1 MSISL
6 RGKLWLKAI
15 ILVGLFLCA
24 GMLEAQSEKKVTIAS
39 ARGGA
44 FVLVRDNGIR
54 QSFNPLDIT
63 TGSGIMLKKSDMLQ
77 TTSGVFVELR
87 VSPSTVSIYA
97 AENSSLIFEDIGGSS
112 STQVI
117 TLVYGRIR
125 IDQQDDAET
134 VIVKAGT
141 SITETQK
148 GSVNIDYIVNSSE
161 SGYRSQPLL
170 YVSTMS
176 GSAVL
181 VPTTLSPTPGRVKI
195 NPNETLT
202 FDALENKLEKTSINK
217 EIVRY
222 WSDKIGE
229 NKVGIVESDVSSLPP
244 ENVFNSSNV
253 LTLTPPQSANA
264 ERVARLKTGGIITG
278 LILTLVGVT
287 LQNVIHYTYDSM
299 EKETA
304 DLAYYSGFL
313 PIGMGTFILIAS
325 FLYPA
330 Y

>member
-6 RGKLWLKAI
+6 RGKLRLKAI
-15 ILVGLFLCA
+15 ILVKLFLCA
-24 GMLEAQSEKKVTIAS
+24 GMLQAQSEKMVTIVS

-63 TGSGIMLKKSDMLQ
+63 TGSGITLKKSDMIQ
-77 TTSGVFVELR
+77 TTSSVFVELR
-87 VSPSTVSIYA
+87 VSPGTVSIYV
-97 AENSSLIFEDIGGSS
+97 AENSSLVFEDIGGAS

-117 TLVYGRIR
+117 NLVYGRIR
-125 IDQQDDAET
+125 IDQQNDAET

-161 SGYRSQPLL
+161 AGYRSQPLL
-170 YVSTMS
+170 YVSTIS

-181 VPTTLSPTPGRVKI
+181 VPSTLSPAHGRVRI

-229 NKVGIVESDVSSLPP
+229 NKIGIVESDGSSLPP

-253 LTLTPPQSANA
+253 LTLASPESSNA

-287 LQNVIHYTYDSM
+287 VQNVIHYTYDNI

-313 PIGMGTFILIAS
+313 PIGMGAFILLAS
-325 FLYPA
+325 FLYPS